1 MSAALSA
8 KRILVLCDNQKLSK
22 ALQLNLQA
30 HWQVSQ
36 TTLPASRQ
44 PSRRIDEFSLIILAL
59 SSPASEPVVA
69 LTRAALIKYIGRIPL
84 LIISDR
90 PFPSSPQERI
100 THLDFPF
107 NPQSLYTRVQ
117 EILRA
122 QPEAATAAR

>member
-1 MSAALSA
+1 MGAALSA

-22 ALQLNLQA
+22 ALQLNLQE

-36 TTLPASRQ
+36 TALHVSRQ
-44 PSRRIDEFSLIILAL
+44 LSRRVDEFSLIILAL

-90 PFPSSPQERI
+90 PFPPSPEEHI

-107 NPQSLYTRVQ
+107 NPQSLYARVQ
-117 EILRA
+117 EILQAR
-122 QPEAATAAR
+122 PEAATAAH